1 MNFAAFERAQAAAFA
16 YREGRHTGSLACL
29 RAILFILRN
38 RVKSGW
44 GGGSWLAAMAS
55 DYMVSASFV
64 PFVFGQVGTVV
75 NWGPKDFLNETRSDD
90 ESGYGTSKPGPEE
103 PVLVSNFKSDD
114 RLLQMIVREVDD
126 IYLGQEPWDDAVR
139 QVVCGEGAAS
149 FKKDWNPVLYYSF
162 VDRPPRPWFVE
173 NIIQK
178 PAEHPQ
184 VGQVGGKMML
194 YR

>member
-1 MNFAAFERAQAAAFA
+1 M
-16 YREGRHTGSLACL
+16 

-44 GGGSWLAAMAS
+44 GGGSWLAVMDGAATS
-55 DYMVSASFV
+55 SAHL
-64 PFVFGQVGTVV
+64 VV
-75 NWGPKDFLNETRSDD
+75 QWTPEVDEFDLPEARS
-90 ESGYGTSKPGPEE
+90 PEPE
-103 PVLVSNFKSDD
+103 ARSSD
-114 RLLQMIVREVDD
+114 RLLQMIVRDVDD
-126 IYLGQEPWDDAVR
+126 IYLGQEPWDDPVR
-139 QVVCGEGAAS
+139 QVVCGPGAAPGM
-149 FKKDWNPVLYYSF
+149 KDWHPVLYYSF

-184 VGQVGGKMML
+184 VGQRGGKMML

>member
-16 YREGRHTGSLACL
+16 YREGRHTGSLDCL

-38 RVKSGW
+38 RVRSGW
-44 GGGSWLAAMAS
+44 GRASWLAVMEAAGEVAAQDCVIRIGAS
-55 DYMVSASFV
+55 MSGDEIANSIRKGLQDAV
-64 PFVFGQVGTVV
+64 PVPLT
-75 NWGPKDFLNETRSDD
+75 
-90 ESGYGTSKPGPEE
+90 
-103 PVLVSNFKSDD
+103 SDD
-114 RLLQMIVREVDD
+114 RLLQMIVRDVDD

-139 QVVCGEGAAS
+139 QVVCGEGAQS
-149 FKKDWNPVLYYSF
+149 SLRQPSLRKDWKPVLYYNF

-178 PAEHPQ
+178 PAEHPH

>member
-44 GGGSWLAAMAS
+44 GGGSWLA
-55 DYMVSASFV
+55 
-64 PFVFGQVGTVV
+64 VV
-75 NWGPKDFLNETRSDD
+75 EAAGETSGHLAIEPSGDFQSPDHPIAQ
-90 ESGYGTSKPGPEE
+90 SS
-103 PVLVSNFKSDD
+103 D
-114 RLLQMIVREVDD
+114 RLLLMIVRDVDD
-126 IYLGQEPWDDAVR
+126 IYLGQESFDDPVR
-139 QVVCGEGAAS
+139 QVVCGTDHPMAGRTGRAGA
-149 FKKDWNPVLYYSF
+149 FWVNRWNPVLYYSF
-162 VDRPPRPWFVE
+162 VDRPARPWFVE
-173 NIIQK
+173 NIIRK
-178 PAEHPQ
+178 PQEHPQ